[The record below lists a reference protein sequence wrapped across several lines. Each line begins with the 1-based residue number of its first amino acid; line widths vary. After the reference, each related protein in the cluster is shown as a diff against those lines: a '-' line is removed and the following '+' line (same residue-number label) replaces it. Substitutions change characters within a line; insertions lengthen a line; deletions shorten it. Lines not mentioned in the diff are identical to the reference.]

1 MTLRLLNVIRSID
14 PAAGGMAEGLRQSVL
29 ATRVM
34 GHVQEVVTLDA
45 PSDPWVSGFPA
56 PVHPLGP
63 AKGVYGQTP
72 RLVPWLRE
80 HGERYD
86 AVIVHGLWQYH
97 GLAVHRALAGGPVPY
112 FVYPHGM
119 LDPWF
124 KRRYPLKHLKK
135 WLYWPW
141 AEYRVL
147 RDAAAVLFT
156 AEEEKRLAAESFW
169 LYRVRPEVVGYGVTL
184 ADASQLGDAAAFTD
198 TWPETRGKQLMLFL
212 ARLHEKKGADLLI
225 EAFGKVAQEAPRLHL
240 VMAGPEGQPG
250 LRAQLEALAHKAGVA
265 DRITWT
271 GMLTGHAKWSAL
283 KAADVFVLPSHQEN
297 FGVAVVEALAL
308 GVPVLLSNKVN
319 IWREVVDG
327 GAGLVADDTEAGTA
341 QMLRRWVHL
350 PQTRRDEMRSHASAC
365 YARHFDMAAAASRLV
380 LAIDRHGR
388 GPSAPEG
395 PRPEFTALK

>member
-1 MTLRLLNVIRSID
+1 MRLLNVIRSID

-29 ATRVM
+29 ATREM
-34 GHVQEVVTLDA
+34 GHTQEVLTLDA
-45 PSDPWVSGFPA
+45 PTDAWVPLFPA
-56 PVHPLGP
+56 PVHALGP
-63 AKGVYGQTP
+63 ARGVYGHSAS
-72 RLVPWLRE
+72 LVSWLRS
-80 HGERYD
+80 HAGRYD

-97 GLAVHRALAGGPVPY
+97 TLAVHRALAGGPVPY

-141 AEYRVL
+141 ADYRTL

-169 LYRVRPEVVGYGVTL
+169 LYRARPEVVGYGVTME
-184 ADASQLGDAAAFTD
+184 DASKLGNAYDFAQA
-198 TWPETRGKQLMLFL
+198 WPETRGKHLMLFL

-225 EAFGKVAQEAPRLHL
+225 EAFSQVAADMPSLHL

-250 LRAQLEALAHKAGVA
+250 LRAQLETRARECGVA

-308 GVPVLLSNKVN
+308 GVPVLVSDKVN
-319 IWREVVDG
+319 IWREVVAA
-327 GAGLVADDTEAGTA
+327 GAGFAADDTANGTA
-341 QMLRRWVHL
+341 QLLRQWLGL
-350 PQTRRDEMRSHASAC
+350 PQADREAMRTRASAC
-365 YARHFDMAAAASRLV
+365 YAQHFDMATAARRLV
-380 LAIDRHGR
+380 SAIERHRSPAGVQ
-388 GPSAPEG
+388 AVAA
-395 PRPEFTALK
+395 PEFTALK

>member
-1 MTLRLLNVIRSID
+1 MRLLNVIRSID

-29 ATRVM
+29 ATREM
-34 GHVQEVVTLDA
+34 GHTQEVLTLDA
-45 PSDPWVSGFPA
+45 PTDAWVPQFPA
-56 PVHPLGP
+56 QVHALGP
-63 AKGVYGQTP
+63 TRGVYGHCAS
-72 RLVPWLRE
+72 LVSWLRS
-80 HGERYD
+80 HAGRYD

-97 GLAVHRALAGGPVPY
+97 TLAVHRALAGGPVPY

-141 AEYRVL
+141 ADYRTL

-169 LYRVRPEVVGYGVTL
+169 LYRARPEVVGYGVTME
-184 ADASQLGDAAAFTD
+184 DASKLGSAYDFAQA
-198 TWPETRGKQLMLFL
+198 WPETRGKHLMLFL

-225 EAFGKVAQEAPRLHL
+225 EAFSQVAADMPSLHL
-240 VMAGPEGQPG
+240 VIAGPEGQPG
-250 LRAQLEALAHKAGVA
+250 LRAQLEARARACGVA

-308 GVPVLLSNKVN
+308 GVPVLVSDKVN
-319 IWREVVDG
+319 IWREVVEA
-327 GAGLVADDTEAGTA
+327 GAGFAADDTVQGTA
-341 QMLRRWVHL
+341 QLLRQWMSAH
-350 PQTRRDEMRSHASAC
+350 PAQRDAMRAQATAC
-365 YARHFDMAAAASRLV
+365 YARHFDMATAARRLV
-380 LAIDRHGR
+380 SAIERHRSPAGVQ
-388 GPSAPEG
+388 AVAA
-395 PRPEFTALK
+395 PEFTALK